1 MKILVPLDGSDES
14 QRILPYLSGLAPV
27 WKAELTLLRVV
38 DPLSFHSPSVD
49 ASEHWGVVAARQAEA
64 YLADRLQELSG
75 VATQALVQRGE
86 TCASICLVAQH
97 CDMIAFAPHTQK
109 GLERWIY
116 GSVSE
121 DVIRDSPCPVFLVR
135 GETNVRFH
143 HLLLPVDMTQASLE
157 VCRRAQ
163 AFVPAGIRVTLL
175 HCHGSLPQDEGWIRT
190 FEAEVA
196 GKQGWELVCRP
207 GKAPSAIVDFIS
219 GSDCD
224 LIAMA
229 TRARKGW
236 DHFWRGS
243 VTEQVARQAPCPV
256 IVFPPASLNGL

>member
-14 QRILPYLSGLAPV
+14 QKILSYLKGLAPV

-38 DPLSFHSPSVD
+38 DPLSFHSPAVD
-49 ASEHWGVVAARQAEA
+49 ASEHWGEAAAHQAES
-64 YLADRLQELSG
+64 YLAERLHELPG
-75 VATQALVQRGE
+75 VATRALVHRGE
-86 TCASICLVAQH
+86 TCPSICLVAQGS
-97 CDMIAFAPHTQK
+97 DLIAFAPHNQK

-121 DVIRDSPCPVFLVR
+121 DVIRDAPCPVFLVR

-143 HLLLPVDMTQASLE
+143 HLLLPVDTTQASLE

-163 AFVPAGIRVTLL
+163 AFVPGDVRVTLL
-175 HCHGSLPQDEGWIRT
+175 HCHGSQPLDAGWARA
-190 FEAEVA
+190 FEAEV
-196 GKQGWELVCRP
+196 GNKPGWELVCRA
-207 GKAPSAIVDFIS
+207 GKAPSAIVDWIH

-229 TRARKGW
+229 TRGLKGW

-256 IVFPPASLNGL
+256 IVFPPASLSS